1 MISRKKVLD
10 MIENGEGL
18 NVEYKQRFS
27 THEKIAKEI
36 IAFANTRGG
45 FLFIGIDDSKKI
57 YGIASEKGDN
67 DLIRE
72 VAEKYCEPKVEITL
86 ECMNIEKKDVLV
98 VEIPESLNKPHRIQD
113 YKTSLDLNTA
123 AVYVR
128 VNDKSVLASK
138 EMIKILQT
146 QTRGKTLEHY
156 EVGTSEKVAF
166 SYLDKNE
173 KITVKELGKLANI
186 SDRRASRTLIKLVRA
201 NILLIHTK
209 DNGESYFTY
218 AG

>member
-1 MISRKKVLD
+1 
-10 MIENGEGL
+10 MIEGGEGL

-27 THEKIAKEI
+27 SHEKIAKEI

-45 FLFIGIDDSKKI
+45 FLFVGVDDNRKI

-67 DLIRE
+67 DLIKE
-72 VAEKYCEPKVEITL
+72 VAEKYCEPKVEVNL
-86 ECMNIEKKDVLV
+86 ECINIDKKDILV
-98 VEIPESLNKPHRIQD
+98 VEIPESNNKPHRIQD
-113 YKTSLDLNTA
+113 FKTSLDLNTA
-123 AVYVR
+123 SVYVR

-146 QTRGKTLEHY
+146 QARGKSLEHY
-156 EVGTSEKVAF
+156 EVGSNEKAVF
-166 SYLDKNE
+166 GFLDKNE

>member
-45 FLFIGIDDSKKI
+45 FLFIGIDDNKKI
-57 YGIASEKGDN
+57 YGIAGEKGDN

-72 VAEKYCEPKVEITL
+72 VAEKYCEPRVEVVL
-86 ECMNIEKKDVLV
+86 ECMNIDKKDVLV
-98 VEIPESLNKPHRIQD
+98 VDIPESQNKPHRIQD
-113 YKTSLDLNTA
+113 YKPSLDLNTA

-146 QTRGKTLEHY
+146 KARGKSLEHY
-156 EVGTSEKVAF
+156 EVGQSEKAVF

-173 KITVKELGKLANI
+173 KITVKELGKLINI

>member
-1 MISRKKVLD
+1 MISRKRVLD
-10 MIENGEGL
+10 MIEDGEGL

-27 THEKIAKEI
+27 SHEKIAKEI

-45 FLFIGIDDSKKI
+45 FLFVGVDDNRKI

-67 DLIRE
+67 DLIKE
-72 VAEKYCEPKVEITL
+72 VAEKYCEPRVDVNL
-86 ECMNIEKKDVLV
+86 ECMNIDKKDILV
-98 VEIPESLNKPHRIQD
+98 VEIPESCNKPHRIQD
-113 YKTSLDLNTA
+113 YKPSLDLNTA
-123 AVYVR
+123 SVYVR

-146 QTRGKTLEHY
+146 QARGKSLEHY
-156 EVGTSEKVAF
+156 EVGSSEKIVF
-166 SYLDKNE
+166 GFLDKNE
-173 KITVKELGKLANI
+173 KISVKELGKLANI

-218 AG
+218 TG

>member
-1 MISRKKVLD
+1 MSRKKVLD

-45 FLFIGIDDSKKI
+45 FLFIGIDDNKKI

-98 VEIPESLNKPHRIQD
+98 VEIPESQNKPHRIQD

>member
-45 FLFIGIDDSKKI
+45 FLFIGIDDNKKI

-98 VEIPESLNKPHRIQD
+98 VEIPESQNKPHRIQD

>member
-1 MISRKKVLD
+1 MISRKKILE

-27 THEKIAKEI
+27 SHEKIAKEI

-45 FLFIGIDDSKKI
+45 FLFIGVDDNKKI

-67 DLIRE
+67 DLIME
-72 VAEKYCEPKVEITL
+72 VAEKYCEPKIEIFL
-86 ECMNIEKKDVLV
+86 ECVTIDKKDILV
-98 VEIPESLNKPHRIQD
+98 VEIPESKNKPHRIQD
-113 YKTSLDLNTA
+113 YKAALDLNTSE
-123 AVYVR
+123 VYVR
-128 VNDKSVLASK
+128 VNDKSVPASK

-146 QTRGKTLEHY
+146 QTRGRSLEHY
-156 EVGTSEKVAF
+156 EVGMSEKIVF
-166 SYLDKNE
+166 GFLDKNE

-201 NILLIHTK
+201 DILLIHTK

>member
-45 FLFIGIDDSKKI
+45 FLFIGIDDNKKI

-72 VAEKYCEPKVEITL
+72 VAEKYCEPKVEIML

-98 VEIPESLNKPHRIQD
+98 VEISESQNKPHRIQD

-123 AVYVR
+123 VVYVR